1 MSQKLFG
8 FQNKHC
14 IPQHICTKLNPL
26 YNEVTAHT
34 KPKDINNV
42 LVLKWI
48 PRESL
53 VNVTNFFLN
62 TKTYNTRMK
71 TDIAKL

>member
-1 MSQKLFG
+1 MKSLV
-8 FQNKHC
+8 N
-14 IPQHICTKLNPL
+14 N
-26 YNEVTAHT
+26 
-34 KPKDINNV
+34 DINNV

-48 PRESL
+48 RKESL
-53 VNVTNFFLN
+53 VNVTNSFLN